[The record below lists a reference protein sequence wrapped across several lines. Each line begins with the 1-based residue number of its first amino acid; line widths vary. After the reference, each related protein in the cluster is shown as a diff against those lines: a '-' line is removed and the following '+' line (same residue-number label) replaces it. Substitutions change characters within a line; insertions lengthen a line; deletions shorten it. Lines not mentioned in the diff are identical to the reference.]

1 MPVVVAVLRESA
13 EGERRVAL
21 TPEVAKKLKA
31 RGAQIVIEKSA
42 AASAYFADS
51 AFADAEVVADG
62 PAALAKADVLLRV
75 QPPTV
80 EEISHLKPGAIVI
93 AHLQPH
99 LGADRVKALRD
110 RKITSFAME
119 LLPRT
124 TRAQA
129 MDVLSSQAGVAGYK
143 AVLIAAEPHPSSSR
157 C

>member
-75 QPPTV
+75 QPPTA

-93 AHLQPH
+93 ADLNHRALDFIARPQPERHTLPH
-99 LGADRVKALRD
+99 LLSQNFTHPCRCHHG
-110 RKITSFAME
+110 
-119 LLPRT
+119 
-124 TRAQA
+124 RARSKPA
-129 MDVLSSQAGVAGYK
+129 
-143 AVLIAAEPHPSSSR
+143 R
-157 C
+157 